1 MTINNLSSF
10 TSAANWLKPPDLDQ
24 KKRQAPRYLT
34 RAYWHNNSRKLL
46 FLCSY
51 ALLSL
56 LLFLGAMLQ
65 HRQGGGWYMVAKGCG
80 QCLNFNC
87 TFVMVPV
94 WGGGAVQVTSVSI
107 IKQATSHKLLY
118 VCVGVSRYWCCGAA
132 SPGWERPGWCGSCPW
147 TRISCCTR
155 SWATPSW
162 ASHWFTPP
170 HTSSTLVGGESHDVL
185 KNSSSGGSCSLRD
198 VMFIMSHINLKR

>member
-1 MTINNLSSF
+1 MATDSLFFLNVHPSDFSVPLPP

-51 ALLSL
+51 ACLSL

-94 WGGGAVQVTSVSI
+94 RRWPSPERSHCPTTRRRGTTPVCVCAGVNAAALPHLAEGHLGGAGP
-107 IKQATSHKLLY
+107 APGPEHP
-118 VCVGVSRYWCCGAA
+118 AA
-132 SPGWERPGWCGSCPW
+132 PDRGLRHPGLH
-147 TRISCCTR
+147 TRAHHCTHLQL
-155 SWATPSW
+155 W
-162 ASHWFTPP
+162 
-170 HTSSTLVGGESHDVL
+170 
-185 KNSSSGGSCSLRD
+185 
-198 VMFIMSHINLKR
+198 

>member
-1 MTINNLSSF
+1 MTPLSLS

-94 WGGGAVQVTSVSI
+94 WAGGQSKLRAFPSSNRQPDTNSCVSVWVCAGIDAAALPHLAESHLGGAGP
-107 IKQATSHKLLY
+107 APGPEYLAAPDRGL
-118 VCVGVSRYWCCGAA
+118 RYPGLHTGAHHRTHLQL
-132 SPGWERPGWCGSCPW
+132 W
-147 TRISCCTR
+147 
-155 SWATPSW
+155 
-162 ASHWFTPP
+162 
-170 HTSSTLVGGESHDVL
+170 
-185 KNSSSGGSCSLRD
+185 
-198 VMFIMSHINLKR
+198 